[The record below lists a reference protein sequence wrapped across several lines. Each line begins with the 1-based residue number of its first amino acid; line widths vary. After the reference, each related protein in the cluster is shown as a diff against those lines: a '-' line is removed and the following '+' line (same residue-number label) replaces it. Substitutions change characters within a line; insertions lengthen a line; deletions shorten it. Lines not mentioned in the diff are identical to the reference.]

1 MLKLQKNSQCLRA
14 KLIPSIAFMLSG
26 FSFDLHAELYFNP
39 ALLSGD
45 PQEVADLSRFEKN
58 GSQQPGSYIVD
69 VYLNK
74 AFISSKSINF
84 LVRDEVEETASQS
97 VSKDAQPGIETT
109 ENVAMDNTGL
119 TACITTQA
127 LEKLNVNTAA
137 FPELAALAADEC
149 VPLGTMIPRAS
160 TTFDFQKMRLD
171 ISIPQVAMKTQARG
185 YIPPEQWDHGINAAL
200 FNYSVSGDSSKGKE
214 GESDRYYLN
223 LNSGLNLS
231 GWRLRDYSTWSRYSS
246 DSRSFQQW
254 QHVKTY
260 LQRTIVPLRSELTL
274 GDTSTSGEVFEGFGF
289 QGIQLAS
296 DDNMYPDSM
305 RGFAPVVRGIASS
318 NARVSIRQRGY
329 VIYQAYV
336 AQGAFVINDIYP
348 MSSSGDLE
356 VTVTEANGS
365 KQIFTVP
372 YSSVPILQREGH
384 VKYSVTAGK
393 YRSGSDQDDSPT
405 FAQGTLVW
413 GTPHNTTVYGGAQY
427 ADNYRAF
434 NLGVGLNL
442 GTWGAVSA
450 DVTHADSTL
459 ADGSQHQGQS
469 LHFHYARSLNSLGTT
484 FQLTGY
490 HYSTQGF
497 HTLAETARKRMSG
510 WDTENSHED
519 EPQARPSY
527 ADYYNLHNTKRQRLE
542 ANVSQRLGRYGSVY
556 LLGSRQTY
564 WNNSSANNSLQAG
577 FSSSIGRVS
586 YSLSY
591 GYRRIT
597 GQPRAD
603 QTVALTL
610 SLPLDSWFGDRD
622 RLSVHHPVYANINTS
637 RDNNGTTSQQVGI
650 SGTWLDDNNLS
661 WNVSQG
667 RTSLGGESGNANLNY
682 QGAYGNSNVG
692 YSHSSHYRQ
701 VNYGLSGGIVVHGEG
716 LTLSQPLGDT
726 NVLVAAPGAGNVAVE
741 NQTGVHTDSRGY
753 AVLPY
758 AMVYRE
764 NRVALD
770 TTTLDDHTDIEG
782 AVNRVVPSRGALV
795 KADFKTRVGL
805 RVLMTLTHNG
815 KPLPFGATVTSGE
828 SGSIVGDDGQVY
840 LSGLPLS
847 GKLQA
852 QWGKDAGQQ
861 CVVSYHLPKKAIEE
875 TLIQIAADCR

>member
-84 LVRDEVEETASQS
+84 LVRDEVEETVSQPALNNS
-97 VSKDAQPGIETT
+97 RPGIEAT

-119 TACITTQA
+119 AACITTQA

-149 VPLGTMIPRAS
+149 VPLRTMIPGAS

-214 GESDRYYLN
+214 GGYYLN

-274 GDTSTSGEVFEGFGF
+274 GDTSTNGEVFEGFGF
-289 QGIQLAS
+289 QGIQLDS

-427 ADNYRAF
+427 SDNYRAF

-459 ADGSQHQGQS
+459 ADGRQHQGQS

-510 WDTENSHED
+510 WDTDDNDAD

-622 RLSVHHPVYANINTS
+622 RLSVNHPVYANINTS
-637 RDNNGTTSQQVGI
+637 RDNNGTMSQQVGI

-661 WNVSQG
+661 
-667 RTSLGGESGNANLNY
+667 
-682 QGAYGNSNVG
+682 
-692 YSHSSHYRQ
+692 
-701 VNYGLSGGIVVHGEG
+701 
-716 LTLSQPLGDT
+716 
-726 NVLVAAPGAGNVAVE
+726 
-741 NQTGVHTDSRGY
+741 
-753 AVLPY
+753 
-758 AMVYRE
+758 
-764 NRVALD
+764 
-770 TTTLDDHTDIEG
+770 
-782 AVNRVVPSRGALV
+782 
-795 KADFKTRVGL
+795 
-805 RVLMTLTHNG
+805 
-815 KPLPFGATVTSGE
+815 
-828 SGSIVGDDGQVY
+828 
-840 LSGLPLS
+840 
-847 GKLQA
+847 
-852 QWGKDAGQQ
+852 
-861 CVVSYHLPKKAIEE
+861 
-875 TLIQIAADCR
+875 